1 MKNSARRYE
10 KTFLYVFFTYI
21 LPAISLI
28 AILTFYIYFFMNKI
42 IPWSILPVVLV
53 YLFGVVIYHY
63 IKKDLT
69 LELFIEYT
77 IIFSI
82 LLFLIYSII

>member
-1 MKNSARRYE
+1 MTRKIRKYE
-10 KTFLYVFFTYI
+10 KEFLYIFFTYI
-21 LPAISLI
+21 LPAVSLV
-28 AILTFYIYFFMNKI
+28 AILTFYIYFFINRI

-53 YLFGVVIYHY
+53 YLFGVVLYHY
-63 IKKDLT
+63 LKKDLT

-82 LLFLIYSII
+82 LLFVIYSII

>member
-1 MKNSARRYE
+1 MTRKIRKYE
-10 KTFLYVFFTYI
+10 KEFLYIFFTYI
-21 LPAISLI
+21 LPAVSLV
-28 AILTFYIYFFMNKI
+28 AILTFYIYFFINHI

-53 YLFGVVIYHY
+53 YLFGVVLYHY
-63 IKKDLT
+63 LKKDLT

-82 LLFLIYSII
+82 LLFVIYSII